1 MTDMWTCP
9 SCGRAFASRNQSHTC
24 AALGDLDRHFARASP
39 QVRATFD
46 AVLACVRAI
55 GPVQVLAEKTRI
67 ALQVRMSFAAFMPR
81 RDWLNGHL
89 VLARRIDSPRF
100 LRIDTFSP
108 RNVVHVFR
116 LSRPDEVAVQPVAAG
131 HEGREAHPD
140 LQGDPRLLC
149 QHLDRT
155 DGADAGQHRVEGG
168 PDLRAGPGKVPVQ
181 VAQGG
186 AGMGLVAA
194 GEAPPAGRA
203 RPHVRHRCRFPVRA
217 ASAATSRG
225 FR

>member
-1 MTDMWTCP
+1 MTDLWTCP
-9 SCGRAFASRNQSHTC
+9 SCGRGFASRNQSHTC

-116 LSRPDEVAVQPVAAG
+116 LSRPDEVDAEFAAWLA
-131 HEGREAHPD
+131 EAYRVGAQEH
-140 LQGDPRLLC
+140 LRRPRLL
-149 QHLDRT
+149 
-155 DGADAGQHRVEGG
+155 DGDGIGG
-168 PDLRAGPGKVPVQ
+168 
-181 VAQGG
+181 
-186 AGMGLVAA
+186 
-194 GEAPPAGRA
+194 
-203 RPHVRHRCRFPVRA
+203 
-217 ASAATSRG
+217 
-225 FR
+225 